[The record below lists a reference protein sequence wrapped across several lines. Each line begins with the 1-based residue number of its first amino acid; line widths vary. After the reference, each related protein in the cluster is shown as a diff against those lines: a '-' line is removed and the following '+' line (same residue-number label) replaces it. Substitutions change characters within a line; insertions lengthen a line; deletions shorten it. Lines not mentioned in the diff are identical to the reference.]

1 MWPAS
6 VLWPHPGNP
15 APCSS
20 IARSRVGNY
29 HSPRSQ
35 LFSLLTLMPPPSI
48 AIVMALLLAEEKVLV
63 HSADA
68 ASASNV
74 AIALRTLLFPLR
86 WELLFLPIVPVNMLG
101 FLGEVLPFQSI
112 AAFSQAVHGPGTD
125 ACSAAPVC
133 GVA

>member
-1 MWPAS
+1 
-6 VLWPHPGNP
+6 
-15 APCSS
+15 
-20 IARSRVGNY
+20 
-29 HSPRSQ
+29 
-35 LFSLLTLMPPPSI
+35 
-48 AIVMALLLAEEKVLV
+48 MALLLAEEKVLV

-101 FLGEVLPFQSI
+101 FLGEALPFHSI
-112 AAFSQAVHGPGTD
+112 AAICQAVHSLGTD